1 MPPSTTERCKELH
14 RPSLMPKRDQ
24 SLAKE
29 KDCAQFPN
37 DGNDEWVRPG
47 GGPGGYR
54 ARREGLE
61 ARRTCYLKYSV
72 SCFVKPWGWAMC
84 PQGKDWEPLFWLA
97 PV

>member
-47 GGPGGYR
+47 GGP
-54 ARREGLE
+54 A
-61 ARRTCYLKYSV
+61 S
-72 SCFVKPWGWAMC
+72 GW
-84 PQGKDWEPLFWLA
+84 L
-97 PV
+97 